1 MRVLITGA
9 NGLLGSNLLK
19 TANPDDTIY
28 SKRFDILD
36 KDAAYAAFDEAK
48 PDVVIHCAGE
58 GRVDFAET
66 NRCAA
71 WRSTFEGCETVLRA
85 SHYWGAHFVYI
96 STNAVYNGKQSPCNE
111 DTLHDP
117 VNAYGK
123 YKSTCEDAVRAYAY
137 KKTIIRPIMLY
148 GWPKLGRRDNMVTR
162 IIKDLRTADLKSFG
176 QIPVDNEIISQPT
189 YVRDCAEA
197 IWKIIEMQVEGYDEF
212 NVAALEKTT
221 LFKFAVQIAK
231 TFDLDPGLLVP
242 VQSSEIKVAARRPR
256 DTTFGLEKLHSRG
269 IVLRN
274 QEEGLLAMKRE
285 LE

>member
-1 MRVLITGA
+1 MNILITGA
-9 NGLLGSNLLK
+9 TGLLGSHLLR
-19 TANPDDTIY
+19 TADPADEIF
-28 SKRFDILD
+28 SARFDILD
-36 KDAAYAAFDEAK
+36 RGAVYSAFDEAK

-71 WRSTFEGCETVLRA
+71 WRSTFEGCENMLRA
-85 SHYWGAHFVYI
+85 SHYWDAHFVYI
-96 STNAVYNGKQSPCNE
+96 STNAVYNGKESPCNE

-123 YKSTCEDAVRAYAY
+123 YKSTCEDAVRIYAY
-137 KKTIIRPIMLY
+137 KKTIIRPILLY

-162 IIKDLRTADLKSFG
+162 LIKQLRAADLKSFG
-176 QIPVDNEIISQPT
+176 QVPIDNEIISQPT
-189 YVRDCAEA
+189 YALDCAEA
-197 IWKIIEMQVEGYDEF
+197 IWKIIEMQAEEFDAF
-212 NVAALEKTT
+212 NVAATEKTT
-221 LFKFAVQIAK
+221 LFKFASQIAK
-231 TFDLDPGLLVP
+231 TFDLDPTLIVP
-242 VQSSEIKVAARRPR
+242 VASSEIKVAARRPR

-274 QEEGLLAMKRE
+274 QEEGLLAMKKE